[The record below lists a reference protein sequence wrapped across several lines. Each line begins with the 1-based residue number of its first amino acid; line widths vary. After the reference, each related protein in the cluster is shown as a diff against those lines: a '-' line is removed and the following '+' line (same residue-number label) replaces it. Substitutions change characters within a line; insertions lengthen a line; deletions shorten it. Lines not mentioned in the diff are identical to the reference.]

1 MWCNYLYVEIKT
13 FWGLLSNFSPP
24 HLSLSLPDPSLVQIL
39 RYKDANAGWR
49 SIPQLNGAGDDKVV
63 ISATAVFHIDT
74 TSNSVFTEENSA
86 KLPLGRQI
94 VYRVMWRIC
103 FTVLRECEELSGT
116 NILTNWKDKPFQNTV
131 L

>member
-1 MWCNYLYVEIKT
+1 MITLQHSVWAFLAFLNNFCRILDAITSMLKSKHFEDFLAT
-13 FWGLLSNFSPP
+13 FLPPSPFSF
-24 HLSLSLPDPSLVQIL
+24 SLPDPSLVQIL

-74 TSNSVFTEENSA
+74 TSNSVFAEENSA

-94 VYRVMWRIC
+94 VYRVM
-103 FTVLRECEELSGT
+103 
-116 NILTNWKDKPFQNTV
+116 
-131 L
+131 

>member
-1 MWCNYLYVEIKT
+1 MITLLHSMWAFHT
-13 FWGLLSNFSPP
+13 FLNNFCRICDAITSMLKSKHFEDFLATFSSP

-74 TSNSVFTEENSA
+74 TSNSVFAEENSA

-94 VYRVMWRIC
+94 VYRVM
-103 FTVLRECEELSGT
+103 
-116 NILTNWKDKPFQNTV
+116 
-131 L
+131 